1 MPGRIRLARS
11 LSAPVEVQISARG
24 NAGARARELANVW
37 VPQIPGAIA
46 RCIRNAF
53 HGRLHSRPRIS
64 FCGERDRH
72 EARSIIS
79 LRKPQSAF
87 QCSFVR
93 LGGQGGKHLFARIR
107 SASATLYRLPFLCS
121 VPIILF
127 NRINSWRSFVSC
139 SFEKYARRFCRRCI
153 LCSS

>member
-1 MPGRIRLARS
+1 MKKRGTKWLERDQEFIMPGRIRLARS

-93 LGGQGGKHLFARIR
+93 LDKEENIFLPGSDPPLPLSIVYPF
-107 SASATLYRLPFLCS
+107 SVPFL
-121 VPIILF
+121 
-127 NRINSWRSFVSC
+127 
-139 SFEKYARRFCRRCI
+139 
-153 LCSS
+153 